1 MRMWP
6 GPLVARHGRT
16 RAFASLARN
25 AVVSRCPCVRSV
37 RSWWLL
43 PAAAVLAAGS
53 TACAART
60 AARLTPPG
68 PVPVSPAA
76 TAVVA
81 PLPPAPTP
89 PPKVPP
95 ELLKPGATFALADVV
110 TIALENNPLTRAS
123 WFSARAAAAFAG
135 ARRAPY
141 YPLLD
146 LTGSFIGSQTSTSD
160 GRQGDPVGIG
170 TASLNLTYLLLDF
183 GGRRASAEDAYW
195 GLVAADWV
203 HNSAVQNTVFNV
215 QAAYFQYLNV
225 RGQLA
230 AGRANLESAQRNYD
244 AATGRHDAGIAT
256 IADVLQAKTA
266 LSQAELNVQLY
277 EGQVQV
283 FRGSLAT
290 AMGLPAN
297 VPLDVGDLPATL
309 DVAGPQASIDALI
322 GEALRQRPELSAARA
337 LVERAARKVEIAR
350 SNALPAVFVTGS
362 LAPGLYVPG
371 EVASYQTNWAT
382 RLLVNVPLF
391 SGFANEY
398 EMIRTSAELEAARA
412 QVATLEQQAI
422 LQVWTSYYALETA
435 TRRIGTSRDLL
446 ASAEQSERVAF
457 ARYREGVGTIL
468 DLLVTQAALAN
479 ARATEVQ
486 ARTDWFVSLARL
498 ARDTGAAAPLD
509 QPLTIQPRP

>member
-1 MRMWP
+1 V
-6 GPLVARHGRT
+6 L
-16 RAFASLARN
+16 
-25 AVVSRCPCVRSV
+25 
-37 RSWWLL
+37 
-43 PAAAVLAAGS
+43 VLAGFVGS
-53 TACAART
+53 SCAART

-68 PVPVSPAA
+68 PVPASPSAVAA
-76 TAVVA
+76 VA

-89 PPKVPP
+89 PPTVSP

-110 TIALENNPLTRAS
+110 AIALENNPVTRAS
-123 WFSARAAAAFAG
+123 WFSARAAAALAG
-135 ARRAPY
+135 ARRAAF
-141 YPLLD
+141 YPLVD
-146 LTGSFIGSQTSTSD
+146 LGGSVIGSQTSSSD

-183 GGRRASAEDAYW
+183 GGRRANAEEAYW
-195 GLVAADWV
+195 GLVAADWA
-203 HNSAVQNTVFNV
+203 HNANIQNTVFSV

-225 RGQLA
+225 RGQLSA
-230 AGRANLESAQRNYD
+230 ARANLESARRNHD

-297 VPLDVGDLPATL
+297 IPLDVGDLPATL
-309 DVAGPQASIDALI
+309 EATRTQSSVDALI
-322 GEALRQRPELSAARA
+322 GEALRMRPELSAARA
-337 LVERAARKVEIAR
+337 VVERAARRVEIAR

-362 LAPGLYVPG
+362 LAPSLYVPG
-371 EVASYQTNWAT
+371 DVANYQTNWAT
-382 RLLVNVPLF
+382 RLLVTVPLF

-398 EMIRTSAELEAARA
+398 EMLRTSEELEAARA

-435 TRRIGTSRDLL
+435 TRRIATSRDLL
-446 ASAEQSERVAF
+446 ASAEESERVAF